1 MRADAIIDPLSASNI
16 AHHLRPSCV
25 ALDGFAVELGERRE
39 QNDLAMILSK
49 GVASCQPQ

>member
-1 MRADAIIDPLSASNI
+1 VLQKSCSRAAAS
-16 AHHLRPSCV
+16 LRVRTSPASIV
-25 ALDGFAVELGERRE
+25 RALDGFAVKLGERRE